1 MIYCAGIYNNTYKE
15 FVTKRNAQAME
26 CGVWSSGYRVIKKIR
41 KIFMFGGDAIKKQ
54 LYEKKNNEAWVRQ
67 KKRYL

>member
-1 MIYCAGIYNNTYKE
+1 ML
-15 FVTKRNAQAME
+15 RAME
-26 CGVWSSGYRVIKKIR
+26 YGVWSSGYRVIKKIR
-41 KIFMFGGDAIKKQ
+41 KIFMFGVDAIRKQ